1 MVVHEICHEFKSY
14 PDICDSLKKLDIA
27 ISFLK
32 SVGGDIE
39 MNLESFMSATLQIE
53 SPFPSQ
59 KVLNYNSS
67 PPPFLCPRNQIF
79 GGNFISVSV
88 SLSVG

>member
-67 PPPFLCPRNQIF
+67 PPPLFMPP
-79 GGNFISVSV
+79 
-88 SLSVG
+88 